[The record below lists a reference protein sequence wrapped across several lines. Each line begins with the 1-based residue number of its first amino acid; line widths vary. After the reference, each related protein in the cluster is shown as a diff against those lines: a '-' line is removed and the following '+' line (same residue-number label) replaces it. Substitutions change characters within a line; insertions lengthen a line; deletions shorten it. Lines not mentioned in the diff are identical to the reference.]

1 MDYLVPLALTFLAGM
16 STAIGSFISIFIR
29 KLENRYLCLSLG
41 FSAGVMI
48 YISFTELLTS
58 AIADVGFAFANIAF
72 FAGIVMIMVIDFSI
86 PHEYIEEHVRTDK
99 KNKKLMAAG
108 IFTAIGI
115 AIHNFPEGM
124 AVFISAL
131 SDISIG
137 IPLAIAI
144 AIHNIPEGIA
154 VSMPIYY
161 ATKDHIRAFKYS
173 FLSGIAEPIGALIAF
188 AILLPFLSPDVLAYS
203 LAFVAGIMVF
213 ISVDEL
219 IPLSHKHGE
228 GKYTIMGILIGMI
241 VMALSLYMFR

>member
-1 MDYLVPLALTFLAGM
+1 MDVLIPFALTVFAGL
-16 STAIGSFISIFIR
+16 STSIGSFMSIFIR

-41 FSAGVMI
+41 FSAGIMI

-58 AIADVGFAFANIAF
+58 AINDVGFVFANAAF
-72 FAGIVMIMVIDFSI
+72 FAGMITITIIDFSI
-86 PHEYIEEHVRTDK
+86 PHEYIEEHVKGDK
-99 KNKKLMAAG
+99 KDKKLMAAG

-124 AVFISAL
+124 TVFISAL
-131 SDISIG
+131 SDVSIG

-161 ATKDHIRAFKYS
+161 ATKDHIKAFKYS
-173 FLSGIAEPIGALIAF
+173 FFSGIAEPIGALIAF
-188 AILLPFLSPDVLAYS
+188 VILMPFLSPAVLAYS

-228 GKYTIMGILIGMI
+228 GRFTILGILAGMFI
-241 VMALSLYMFR
+241 MALSLQLFS